1 MVKKKNGIPFGSV
14 SGNQRRKRH
23 NMHMI
28 VMYIDLE
35 HVQIKMERIQL
46 ITILK
51 KQINQQFQISICQQ
65 VAFRAKTIRQ
75 HHLWRHQKAQKGKK
89 EFYGGLL
96 EKLWR
101 KNNHHLFC
109 LRMWIAC
116 LNHQQSRE
124 GEISELFL
132 HVSEMKDIQLNG
144 VLLMQQNMVISNVEE
159 EHLFLHIGMIQNM
172 QKMLLMQFNI

>member
-1 MVKKKNGIPFGSV
+1 
-14 SGNQRRKRH
+14 
-23 NMHMI
+23 
-28 VMYIDLE
+28 
-35 HVQIKMERIQL
+35 
-46 ITILK
+46 
-51 KQINQQFQISICQQ
+51 
-65 VAFRAKTIRQ
+65 
-75 HHLWRHQKAQKGKK
+75 
-89 EFYGGLL
+89 
-96 EKLWR
+96 
-101 KNNHHLFC
+101 
-109 LRMWIAC
+109 MWIAC